1 MITIQRVNYKTDNCY
16 IVANGRKAILVDTC
30 SGEAYDTVLAEC
42 SKYEMQLVV
51 LTHVHFDH
59 AENAA
64 RIAKHFDIPVAY
76 HKADEELF
84 DNFDLQPLMSYG
96 PVGKTVLGLSMKTL
110 RNTTLQKPDKVIYIR
125 EGDDLRAYGIPA
137 KILELP
143 GHTKGSIGVDIAGQ
157 GLIVGDALDNWI
169 SPATGH
175 LYSDPED
182 LRRSAERIQAMGR
195 RKVYYGHG
203 RPTWNIAKPLAEK
216 TRLREK
222 KDPDR
227 KALIVIDLQND
238 YLWDQRK
245 PMFTYDTEKLV
256 GTVNEAIAAYK
267 EKGYDIIYIAHIL
280 PALPTNKKF
289 IGFSIQGTP
298 GAELYDKL
306 DIVSDLYFEKHFSN
320 TYTSVPFR
328 KHMEEQKYAEVV
340 LCGLDECGCV
350 GATAKGAVKDGTRV
364 YMLEN
369 GIGCRFSEKQIQ
381 KQRTKL
387 KELGVTYI

>member
-1 MITIQRVNYKTDNCY
+1 MIT
-16 IVANGRKAILVDTC
+16 
-30 SGEAYDTVLAEC
+30 VL
-42 SKYEMQLVV
+42 
-51 LTHVHFDH
+51 
-59 AENAA
+59 
-64 RIAKHFDIPVAY
+64 
-76 HKADEELF
+76 
-84 DNFDLQPLMSYG
+84 
-96 PVGKTVLGLSMKTL
+96 
-110 RNTTLQKPDKVIYIR
+110 
-125 EGDDLRAYGIPA
+125 IPA
-137 KILELP
+137 
-143 GHTKGSIGVDIAGQ
+143 
-157 GLIVGDALDNWI
+157 
-169 SPATGH
+169 
-175 LYSDPED
+175 Y
-182 LRRSAERIQAMGR
+182 
-195 RKVYYGHG
+195 
-203 RPTWNIAKPLAEK
+203 RP
-216 TRLREK
+216 
-222 KDPDR
+222 D
-227 KALIVIDLQND
+227 
-238 YLWDQRK
+238 
-245 PMFTYDTEKLV
+245 EKLI
-256 GTVNEAIAAYK
+256 GLLQQIK

-328 KHMEEQKYAEVV
+328 KHMEERKYAEVV